1 MSAESAARAH
11 QAELILM
18 QSRPESS
25 VGRTLAVLHPAFALT
40 GVLQAIG
47 GPLLPSIAAKFHLS
61 DSQSGLLFF
70 LYFAGTALGV
80 FFCRENYARA
90 ITLGYVAMAACCIG
104 VAVATRPLLPP
115 VFLLL
120 GISVGIP
127 MSGVSLYVGRAFVE
141 KRAPMLTFLNFSWS
155 AGALVAPLLAAPI
168 LVHHT
173 YRFAYVLL
181 AFVAGAAAICCALFV
196 RDAYEAPRKVT
207 QTQRLASVRLILV
220 FALAA
225 FLQVGIENT
234 AATWLSTY
242 SLRATGASVV
252 LAAASTSLYWGGF
265 LASRGLSSLL
275 LLRTAPV
282 YVFRAAVAVAL
293 AAAVLLAAAS
303 SPAIRSLAMLL
314 LGIALAPI
322 YPLVI
327 AGFFA
332 RAHHTSQSRWV
343 LATAGF
349 GGSVLPWLA
358 GWISTHTGSL
368 RMGILTIP
376 VALAI
381 MVLVLPSI
389 SASPTA
395 ASEN

>member
-1 MSAESAARAH
+1 
-11 QAELILM
+11 
-18 QSRPESS
+18 
-25 VGRTLAVLHPAFALT
+25 
-40 GVLQAIG
+40 
-47 GPLLPSIAAKFHLS
+47 
-61 DSQSGLLFF
+61 
-70 LYFAGTALGV
+70 
-80 FFCRENYARA
+80 
-90 ITLGYVAMAACCIG
+90 
-104 VAVATRPLLPP
+104 
-115 VFLLL
+115 L

-127 MSGVSLYVGRAFVE
+127 MSGVSLYVGRAFSE
-141 KRAPMLTFLNFSWS
+141 KRAAMLTFFNFSWS
-155 AGALVAPLLAAPI
+155 AGALAAPLLAAPI

-181 AFVAGAAAICCALFV
+181 AFVAMLAAVCCALFV
-196 RDAYEAPRKVT
+196 RDAHEAPRQLTPK
-207 QTQRLASVRLILV
+207 QRVAGVRLIAI

-242 SLRATGASVV
+242 SLRTTAAGVV
-252 LAAASTSLYWGGF
+252 LAAASTSLYWAGF

-275 LLRTAPV
+275 LLRAAPV

-293 AAAVLLAAAS
+293 AAAVLLAAAT
-303 SPAIRSLAMLL
+303 SPAIRSVAMLL

-376 VALAI
+376 AALAV

-389 SASPTA
+389 SAPHTA
-395 ASEN
+395 DNES